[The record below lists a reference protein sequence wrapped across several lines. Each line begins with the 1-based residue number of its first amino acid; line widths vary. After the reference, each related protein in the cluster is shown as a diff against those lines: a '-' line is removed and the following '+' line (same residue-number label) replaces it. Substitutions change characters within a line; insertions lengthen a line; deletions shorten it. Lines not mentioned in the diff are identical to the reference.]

1 MTSGSELCLS
11 ATEEA
16 ILFASIADEC
26 FEVPLPPP
34 QKTRRY
40 DRRVSSSEE
49 SSASFSS
56 SSSTDSS
63 SALEPS
69 LPEQCPSSATIRI
82 AKELMKL
89 ESDECD
95 GGLSQLDETIP
106 TEEIVEAAMK
116 ADPDDLDA
124 LLASEL
130 NTLSLKERDQAIR
143 DVHGIVSSPVQP
155 TAPTSTSEANTK
167 TTAMTN
173 GVIVEDEAFVQKSL
187 QKLDDCLRSINCNHK
202 DKEAYERALYQS
214 PEYVQDRRFRL
225 MFLRGNSFHIKQT
238 ARQIIQHFHEK
249 VRKMV
254 HSTDC
259 FD

>member
-1 MTSGSELCLS
+1 MANGDDLCLS

-26 FEVPLPPP
+26 FEVAPP

-49 SSASFSS
+49 SSASSSS

-63 SALEPS
+63 SALESS
-69 LPEQCPSSATIRI
+69 LPDEYQSSATIRI

-89 ESDECD
+89 ESDDCD
-95 GGLSQLDETIP
+95 GGLGQLDETI
-106 TEEIVEAAMK
+106 TNEAVVEAALK

-143 DVHGIVSSPVQP
+143 DVHGIVSNPVQP
-155 TAPTSTSEANTK
+155 KLSTSTAETSASA
-167 TTAMTN
+167 TATSN

-187 QKLDDCLRSINCNHK
+187 QQLDDRLKSISFSHNRK
-202 DKEAYERALYQS
+202 DAYERALYQS

-225 MFLRGNSFHIKQT
+225 MFLRGNSFHIKLT
-238 ARQIIQHFHEK
+238 ARQIIEHFHEK
-249 VRKMV
+249 VRKISAV
-254 HSTDC
+254 RLKSSD
-259 FD
+259 